1 MIAAVAKYR
10 DRNSQCEKMALLRLK
25 KKKSGRENATSWI
38 TGTKMDEM
46 PTEKVKRG
54 KRRAGVG
61 ERQKGVP
68 WRVFAKLPSSAV
80 EFE

>member
-10 DRNSQCEKMALLRLK
+10 DSRCEKMALLRLE
-25 KKKSGRENATSWI
+25 KKSGREDATSWI

-54 KRRAGVG
+54 NEGLALGKDR
-61 ERQKGVP
+61 
-68 WRVFAKLPSSAV
+68 RVFLGGCSRSCLVRP
-80 EFE
+80 